1 MLGAF
6 IYIKTREDVPVSV
19 LEIAQDIAKIKDVS
33 EVMLTS
39 GEWPIVVKINYENMT
54 DLSNFVVSEL
64 GKIRG
69 VGKTDT
75 VVILDQIK

>member
-19 LEIAQDIAKIKDVS
+19 LEIAQEIAKIKDVS

>member
-6 IYIKTREDVPVSV
+6 VYVKIREDVPVSV
-19 LEIAQDIAKIKDVS
+19 LEIAQSIAKIKDVS

-39 GEWPIVVKINYENMT
+39 GEWPIIVKINYETMT

-64 GKIRG
+64 SKIRG